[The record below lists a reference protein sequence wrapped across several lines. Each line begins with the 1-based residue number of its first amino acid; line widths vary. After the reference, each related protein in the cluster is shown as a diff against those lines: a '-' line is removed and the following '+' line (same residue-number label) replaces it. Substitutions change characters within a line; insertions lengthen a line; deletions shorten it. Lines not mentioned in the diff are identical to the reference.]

1 MGSYLFDCNTNV
13 TQQSGVHSQWNGRR
27 FFRGHNII

>member
-13 TQQSGVHSQWNGRR
+13 IQQSGVYSQWNGRR
-27 FFRGHNII
+27 FLIL